1 MSSKAAHWIA
11 AAFAHVVLACL
22 AVWLL
27 GEILIRATPLPDL
40 SRANQFSQT
49 VTASSGELLWAFL
62 TPDGKWR
69 LRTATREIDE
79 QYLSLLFAYEDHRFR
94 QHPGVDILAIFRA
107 CFQAIAR
114 GKGVSGAST
123 ITMQVVRMLEPRP
136 RTLSAKIE
144 QLFKAVKLERFASKD
159 EILRIYAALAPFGGN
174 IEGVRAA
181 SLIFFGKEPRTLS
194 LSESALLVAL
204 PQSPE
209 ARRPDR
215 QNAAARAARDHVLL
229 ALASRGIVGL
239 KAVKRAAT
247 DPVSGAI
254 YSLTQHAPHFA
265 MRLRSTAGETNQ
277 ISTSIDAELQRR
289 VEMIVR
295 RERERWADGV
305 NIAAIVIRNKDSSV
319 AAYVGGTELAP
330 NARSGFVDLAQ
341 AVRSPGSALKPFVYA
356 MAFEKLLVHPD
367 TIITDKSIEIAG
379 YRPENADGTFS
390 GDMSIRQA
398 LVRSRNTVA
407 VMLAEKVGVDAFL
420 ARFRS
425 VGKPLVLPKGDDKP
439 GLAVV
444 LGGVG
449 LSLEQLTW
457 FYTAFANDGRLSE
470 IRFRPT
476 DPVTQLGSLLSA
488 NSARATA
495 DILCDVPP
503 PPGYTRQL
511 AADGGRRI
519 GFKTGT
525 SYGFRDAWAVGFDQF
540 HSVGIWVGRP
550 DGATHFGAYGAT
562 AAAPILMQLFDNLPI
577 PPHEPSAG
585 GSELGSL
592 IGVRELPPRLERFS
606 DNSGAAALEVSFPR
620 NGTNVRTDRP
630 PGETVQVP
638 LIVSGGK
645 PPYRWT
651 FQSHEQP
658 EVLLPRTTW
667 SVDMRGQ
674 LEVSVVDAAGDV
686 ARSSFWLN

>member
-1 MSSKAAHWIA
+1 LKAA
-11 AAFAHVVLACL
+11 
-22 AVWLL
+22 
-27 GEILIRATPLPDL
+27 
-40 SRANQFSQT
+40 
-49 VTASSGELLWAFL
+49 
-62 TPDGKWR
+62 
-69 LRTATREIDE
+69 
-79 QYLSLLFAYEDHRFR
+79 
-94 QHPGVDILAIFRA
+94 
-107 CFQAIAR
+107 
-114 GKGVSGAST
+114 
-123 ITMQVVRMLEPRP
+123 
-136 RTLSAKIE
+136 
-144 QLFKAVKLERFASKD
+144 
-159 EILRIYAALAPFGGN
+159 
-174 IEGVRAA
+174 
-181 SLIFFGKEPRTLS
+181 
-194 LSESALLVAL
+194 
-204 PQSPE
+204 
-209 ARRPDR
+209 
-215 QNAAARAARDHVLL
+215 
-229 ALASRGIVGL
+229 
-239 KAVKRAAT
+239 KRAAN
-247 DPVSGAI
+247 DPVGDTL
-254 YSLTQHAPHFA
+254 YSLTRHAPHLSI
-265 MRLRSTAGETNQ
+265 RLRSTAADTEQ
-277 ISTSIDAELQRR
+277 ISTLIDASLQGR
-289 VEMIVR
+289 VETIVR
-295 RERERWADGV
+295 HEREHWADGV

-319 AAYVGGTELAP
+319 AAYVGGTELAL

-379 YRPENADGTFS
+379 YRPENADGNFS
-390 GDMSIRQA
+390 GDMSVRQA

-425 VGKPLVLPKGDDKP
+425 VGKPLVLPKADEKP

-457 FYTAFANDGRLSE
+457 FYTAFANEGKLTE
-470 IRFRPT
+470 IRFRRT
-476 DPVTQLGSLLSA
+476 DPVTQLGGLLSA

-511 AADGGRRI
+511 AADGGRRF

-540 HSVGIWVGRP
+540 HSVGVWVGRP

-585 GSELGSL
+585 SSELGSL
-592 IGVRELPPRLERFS
+592 TGVRELPPRLERFS
-606 DNSGAAALEVSFPR
+606 ESDGAAGLEVLFPR
-620 NGTNVRTDRP
+620 NGTNIRTDRLP
-630 PGETVQVP
+630 SETVQLP
-638 LIVSGGK
+638 LTVSGGK

-651 FQSHEQP
+651 FQGHEQP
-658 EVLLPRTTW
+658 EALLPQTNW
-667 SVDMRGQ
+667 PVDIRGQ
-674 LEVSVVDAAGDV
+674 LEVRVVDSAGNV